1 VLTLDRRRVIAGALG
16 AVWVATAATRAAPA
30 PLSKLEELEMRS
42 RGRLGVAFLDTASG
56 LTLSHRATERFPM
69 CSTFKLLAVA
79 AVLSRA
85 DRHAE
90 NLDRFVPYSS
100 PDLITYSPVTSL
112 HVRDKGMSVRA
123 LCEAAITQSDNTAAN
138 LLLAAIGGPA
148 GVTRFARSIGDHATR
163 LDRTEPSLNEAVAG
177 DPRDTTTPNSMLG
190 NLRSLL
196 LGNALSVTGRDTLL
210 QWLRGNQTGGARLR
224 AGLPAEWSVGDKT
237 GSGENGTTND
247 IAIAWPPSR
256 PPVLMAAYLTGS
268 PLSGDERNAVL
279 ADVARAVSAR
289 PAPI

>member
-1 VLTLDRRRVIAGALG
+1 MFVGTD
-16 AVWVATAATRAAPA
+16 AAHSAPA
-30 PLSKLEELEMRS
+30 PVSTLEELETRS
-42 RGRLGVAFLDTASG
+42 GGRLGVAFLDTASG
-56 LTLSHRATERFPM
+56 LSFGHRATERFPM
-69 CSTFKLLAVA
+69 CSTFKLLAAA
-79 AVLSRA
+79 AVLHRA

-100 PDLITYSPVTSL
+100 ADLVTYSPVASL
-112 HVRDKGMSVRA
+112 HVRDKGMSLRA
-123 LCEAAITQSDNTAAN
+123 LCEAAITQSDNTAGN

-148 GVTRFARSIGDHATR
+148 GLTRFARSIGDHATR
-163 LDRTEPSLNEAVAG
+163 LDRTEPSLNEAAPG

-196 LGNALSVTGRDTLL
+196 LGKVLSVTGRDTLQ

-224 AGLPAEWSVGDKT
+224 AGMPADWSIGDKT

-256 PPVLMAAYLTGS
+256 PPLLITAYLTGS

-289 PAPI
+289 LAG